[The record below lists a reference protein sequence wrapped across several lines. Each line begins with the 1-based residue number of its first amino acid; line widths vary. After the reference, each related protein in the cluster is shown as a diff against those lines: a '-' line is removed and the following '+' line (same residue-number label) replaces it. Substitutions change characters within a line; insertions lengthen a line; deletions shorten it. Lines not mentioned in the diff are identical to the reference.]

1 MFKTGWLLQKW
12 EVRSSLSTAQRVLLV
27 LELPKLSG
35 KRTSDTGWHARRR
48 ATLLSI
54 EFCFTLALHI
64 KPERRGCLTTP
75 N

>member
-54 EFCFTLALHI
+54 EFCFTYQAGTQRM
-64 KPERRGCLTTP
+64 PYYA
-75 N
+75 

>member
-35 KRTSDTGWHARRR
+35 KRTSDTGWHARRTEGH
-48 ATLLSI
+48 ASVD
-54 EFCFTLALHI
+54 
-64 KPERRGCLTTP
+64 
-75 N
+75 

>member
-35 KRTSDTGWHARRR
+35 KRTSDTGRHARRR
-48 ATLLSI
+48 AMATLLPI
-54 EFCFTLALHI
+54 EFCFAYQAGTQRMPYYA
-64 KPERRGCLTTP
+64 
-75 N
+75 